1 MTMTQ
6 TVSRFTSLLFFYTLF
21 CSHLASA
28 QVLTQ
33 DRRVS
38 WNDAGLRDTSTLN
51 FTMINVLNEGF
62 DNTGIDANN
71 IKMDSLINEFGSDGV
86 VFFFPQGDYLFNN
99 TIDLLS
105 NQILK
110 GEGMNQTEF
119 VFDLGGS
126 GDAIRVNG
134 GIDNSSEPLLSM
146 NAFKG
151 QYYIQSDESNQVSAG
166 DWI

>member
-1 MTMTQ
+1 MTQ

-110 GEGMNQTEF
+110 GE
-119 VFDLGGS
+119 
-126 GDAIRVNG
+126 
-134 GIDNSSEPLLSM
+134 
-146 NAFKG
+146 
-151 QYYIQSDESNQVSAG
+151 
-166 DWI
+166 